1 MSSNPAP
8 GAKEY
13 LISLFDDNRKKVFN
27 KTKLFL
33 NFTLQIKE
41 SR

>member
-13 LISLFDDNRKKVFN
+13 LISLFDDNRKKVCTVGN
-27 KTKLFL
+27 RPLAK
-33 NFTLQIKE
+33 
-41 SR
+41 